1 MEGARLQRP
10 PLPPRPRTGLLPLLV
25 PALVVLP
32 LAGLALWYGAWR
44 WFQADA
50 RDSLSRRL
58 AATTVAAERQVD
70 AAVQRQVDA
79 TRTLATSP
87 TTWLWVKFQGQRL
100 TVSNR
105 AHEEAALASLTS
117 FSGLVPGLSLF
128 LASERTHT
136 VYQAGSAVA
145 AITRDDPAAAWYAA
159 SLASDGVIVS
169 GDSQGLRTSMRVMN
183 GRQLIGAVSCITDI
197 RALAAGAFGSAE
209 QERDFTFVLADQAG
223 NILAGSGPRAS
234 EAARAADLVDAG
246 QRPRLDRLLA
256 SPARAGEI
264 STAELSFRGRQALAF
279 ATLAGAPGWRILVLA
294 DIPGLPLTRTL
305 LLICVAAAALLLTV
319 GALYRVGSRRARQT
333 QALLDSVGRQLD
345 SAEQQRDSLERDR
358 DAARELARELGS
370 AALRLKEAAR
380 QLGDRAGALASE
392 AASGKAGSREA
403 LRAIQEAEEKSAELR
418 SGITARLP
426 LLEGVASGIRQFV
439 ERTREDGPDR
449 AGRVDK
455 VTPTESHAPAAVA
468 AAAGAEEEIN
478 VVLTNGSA
486 VTLALDSAG
495 RSAEAMEAAVE
506 RARLVALNAA
516 LESSRHGSRRRGSAQ
531 AADEMRKI
539 AEEAASA
546 ARSLVAVLEEAR
558 GSMRAVSR
566 AAQEAGRMSHQAAA
580 ALRQEQAGAG
590 SAGEPQAPGEGP
602 LAPGAPPGPAPEDRL
617 ESLESQLARLEAAN
631 VNAGVLRQEAA
642 SSDRSRSAAE
652 GVARI
657 MERVEALCGEIAAL
671 ASTVSRETSAAAS
684 RAAIPGSSSDGPAR
698 SAAAGHPN
706 HG

>member
-1 MEGARLQRP
+1 MEGARPQRP
-10 PLPPRPRTGLLPLLV
+10 ELPQRPTTGPLPLLV
-25 PALVVLP
+25 PALVILP

-50 RDSLSRRL
+50 RENLSRRL
-58 AATTVAAERQVD
+58 TATAAAVERQVD
-70 AAVQRQVDA
+70 AAVQRQAEA

-105 AHEEAALASLTS
+105 AHAEAALASITS

-128 LASERTHT
+128 LASDRTRT

-145 AITRDDPAAAWYAA
+145 VITRDDPATAWYTA
-159 SLASDGVIVS
+159 SLASDQVVVS
-169 GDSQGLRTSMRVMN
+169 AGSRELRTSMRVMN
-183 GRQLIGAVSCITDI
+183 DRELIGAVSCVTDV
-197 RALAAGAFGSAE
+197 RSLADGAFGASE
-209 QERDFTFVLADQAG
+209 QERDFTFVLADSSGA
-223 NILAGSGPRAS
+223 ILAASGRRAAD
-234 EAARAADLVDAG
+234 AARAVDLVVAG
-246 QRPRLDRLLA
+246 ERPRLERLLGT
-256 SPARAGEI
+256 PARAGEI
-264 STAELSFRGRQALAF
+264 STAEFSLQGRRALAA
-279 ATLAGAPGWRILVLA
+279 ATLTGAPGWKVLVLA
-294 DIPGLPLTRTL
+294 DLPDLPVARTL
-305 LLICVAAAALLLTV
+305 LVIGIAALALLLTV
-319 GALYRVGSRRARQT
+319 GALFVMGSRRGRQT
-333 QALLDSVGRQLD
+333 RMLVDSVERQLD
-345 SAEQQRDSLERDR
+345 SAERQRDSLERDR

-370 AALRLKEAAR
+370 AALRLKEAAL
-380 QLGDRAGALASE
+380 QLGDRASALASE

-426 LLEGVASGIRQFV
+426 LLEGVASGIRQLV
-439 ERTREDGPDR
+439 AAAAPGEEAASPAASGAAAP
-449 AGRVDK
+449 AA
-455 VTPTESHAPAAVA
+455 PPAAVA

-486 VTLALDSAG
+486 VTLALDNAG

-516 LESSRHGSRRRGSAQ
+516 LESSRQGSRRHGSAQ

-539 AEEAASA
+539 AEETASA

-566 AAQEAGRMSHQAAA
+566 AAQEAGRMSHEAAA
-580 ALRQEQAGAG
+580 ALRQEEA
-590 SAGEPQAPGEGP
+590 EAPS
-602 LAPGAPPGPAPEDRL
+602 GPAPDVRL

-631 VNAGVLRQEAA
+631 VSAGVLRDEAA

-657 MERVEALCGEIAAL
+657 MERVGTLCGEIAAL
-671 ASTVSRETSAAAS
+671 ASTLSRETSRAAS
-684 RAAIPGSSSDGPAR
+684 RAAVPGGSSEGPAH

-706 HG
+706 RA